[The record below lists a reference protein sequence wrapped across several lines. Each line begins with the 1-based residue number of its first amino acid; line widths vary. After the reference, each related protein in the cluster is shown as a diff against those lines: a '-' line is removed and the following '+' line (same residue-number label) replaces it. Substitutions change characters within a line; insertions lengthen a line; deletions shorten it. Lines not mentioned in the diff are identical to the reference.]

1 MSERETWA
9 TRAGFILAA
18 VGSAVGLGNIWQFP
32 FQTGQNGGAAFLV
45 VYLLAVVLIGFPAM
59 LAEFVVGRGAE
70 RNPIDAF
77 SKLGHGNWAVVGVLG
92 AATAFW
98 ILSFY
103 SVVGGWVIRYLLAS
117 LAEGTGLLTGLVG
130 TYFTTAAGDYFG
142 AIASGPDAILLHFV
156 FMAITAGVVALGIND
171 GIETATKLMV
181 PSIVVLL
188 LGLGVWAATLSG
200 AGAGYGYYLSPDI
213 GAIAANWTSILPA
226 AVGQAFFTLSLGM
239 GAMIT
244 YASYL
249 GEDDSLPMDGGL
261 IVVLNTLVGVLAGFV
276 VFPILFAQGIDPAE
290 AGGGGSG
297 AVFVVL
303 ASAFAELPLGWLLG
317 TVFFFVLLLA
327 ALSSAISLI
336 EVMVSYVT
344 DHYDVSRAPAAA
356 GLGLSI
362 FLLGVPTAL
371 DTATLTLYN
380 DLAYNVLLPLSVL
393 GVLVFVVWV
402 NVGSSLDE
410 LRLGTAAGDGFAA
423 AWLWHARVVTF
434 TGVFLA
440 LVFGVMQQLGFSPAE
455 LLSSVF

>member
-32 FQTGQNGGAAFLV
+32 FQTGQNGGAAFLI

-59 LAEFVVGRGAE
+59 LGEFVIGRRSG

-77 SKLGHGNWAVVGVLG
+77 SELGHENWKIVGILG
-92 AATAFW
+92 AGTAFW

-103 SVVGGWVIRYLLAS
+103 SVVGGWVIRYFLAS
-117 LAEGTGLLTGLVG
+117 VTEGLGLFSGLVG
-130 TYFTTAAGDYFG
+130 SYFSTGAESYFG
-142 AIASGPDAILLHFV
+142 SIAAGPDAILLHFV

-171 GIETATKLMV
+171 GIETATKVMV

-188 LGLGVWAATLSG
+188 FGLGAWATTLPG
-200 AGAGYGYYLSPDI
+200 AGPGYGYYLSPDV
-213 GAIAANWTSILPA
+213 GAIAANWASILPA

-249 GEDDSLPMDGGL
+249 GEDDSLPMDGGT

-276 VFPILFAQGIDPAE
+276 VFPVLFAQGIDPAD
-290 AGGGGSG
+290 AGSGGAG

-303 ASAFAELPLGWLLG
+303 AGAFSELPVGWLLG
-317 TVFFFVLLLA
+317 SVFFFVLLLA

-344 DHYDVSRAPAAA
+344 DHYDVSRPPAAA
-356 GLGLSI
+356 GRGRANFLRGL
-362 FLLGVPTAL
+362 PTAL
-371 DTATLTLYN
+371 STSTLELYN
-380 DLAYNVLLPLSVL
+380 AVAYNVLLPLSVL
-393 GVLVFVVWV
+393 GLLVFVVWV
-402 NVGSSLDE
+402 NVGGSLAE
-410 LRLGTAAGDGFAA
+410 LRLGTGAGNGFAHT
-423 AWLWHARVVTF
+423 WLWHTRVVTF
-434 TGVFLA
+434 VGVFLA
-440 LVFGVMQQLGFSPAE
+440 LVFGVMEQIGMKPSEILASLF
-455 LLSSVF
+455 